1 MPLLYSY
8 LTSIDKCHNEA
19 PALKSMLIVV
29 DASSHSVTCVLPDI
43 RKEESSWEI
52 REMLNKI

>member
-1 MPLLYSY
+1 MPLEKSY

-29 DASSHSVTCVLPDI
+29 DAVSHLVTCVFPDI

-52 REMLNKI
+52 REILNKI